1 MIRFLGATL
10 ELFATILWLPVHL
23 RNYLAAS
30 AAANVSRAE
39 ASQAQMLAANAQVMA
54 VLWQMGSDTKPLAR
68 LIAGQLHEA
77 YGVAPS
83 SIAPGTLV
91 PIKREAPDA

>member
-1 MIRFLGATL
+1 MIRFLGAAL
-10 ELFATILWLPVHL
+10 ELLTTILWLPVHL

-39 ASQAQMLAANAQVMA
+39 AAQAQMLAANSQVMMS
-54 VLWQMGSDTKPLAR
+54 LWAMGSDTKPLAR
-68 LIAGQLHEA
+68 HIAGQLHEA

-91 PIKREAPDA
+91 PIKREAE